1 MVHVRVE
8 FWMGLGADLGSDFRR
23 LSDMRALLETEVDGG
38 TTVRQLFQELAKRY
52 PVVGEKVLRGDS
64 LRQYLVAT
72 VNHRAMG
79 AGQLYRRVLEE
90 GDVVTILPMY
100 VGG

>member
-1 MVHVRVE
+1 MVRVCVE
-8 FWMGLGADLGSDFRR
+8 LWTGLGADLGSDFQR
-23 LSDMRALLETEVDGG
+23 LSDMRALLETEVDDG
-38 TTVRQLFQELAKRY
+38 TTVRQLFQELARRY
-52 PVVGEKVLRGDS
+52 PAFREKLLRGDC
-64 LRQYLVAT
+64 LRPYLVAT

-79 AGQLYRRVLEE
+79 AEELDRRVLEE